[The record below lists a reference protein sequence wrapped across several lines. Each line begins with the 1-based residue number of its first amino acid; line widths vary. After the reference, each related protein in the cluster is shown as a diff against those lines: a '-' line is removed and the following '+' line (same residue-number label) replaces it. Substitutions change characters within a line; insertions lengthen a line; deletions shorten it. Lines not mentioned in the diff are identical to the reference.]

1 MQVSAALNKMN
12 TGATLTNLYI
22 KHFGELRAFLLRRV
36 GCREMAAELT
46 HDTFIR
52 VMSYD
57 AGEQVQNSR
66 ALLYR
71 IAGNLAID
79 HHRANPI
86 LPECIDDLHENEQLA
101 TDLHDPARVACAR
114 QTLDRLRMAI
124 EDLPPQCRRAFVLH
138 KFDGHSHAE
147 IAEIFG
153 VTRNAVEKLLIRA
166 LVQLRQVFA

>member
-1 MQVSAALNKMN
+1 MD
-12 TGATLTNLYI
+12 TGATLTGLYLR
-22 KHFGELRAFLLRRV
+22 HFSELRAFLLRRV
-36 GCREMAAELT
+36 GCRETAAELT

-52 VMSYD
+52 VMSYES
-57 AGEQVQNSR
+57 GEPVQNSR

-86 LPECIDDLHENEQLA
+86 RPECIDDLHENEQPA
-101 TDLHDPARVACAR
+101 TDLHDPARIVCAR

-124 EDLPPQCRRAFVLH
+124 EGLPPQCCRAFVLH
-138 KFDGHSHAE
+138 KFEGHSHTE
-147 IAEIFG
+147 IAEKFG

-166 LVQLRQVFA
+166 LVQLRQTLT

>member
-1 MQVSAALNKMN
+1 MD
-12 TGATLTNLYI
+12 TGATLTGLYLR
-22 KHFGELRAFLLRRV
+22 HFSELRAFLLRRV
-36 GCREMAAELT
+36 GCRETAAGLT

-52 VMSYD
+52 VMSYES
-57 AGEQVQNSR
+57 GEPVRNSR

-79 HHRANPI
+79 HHRANPVR
-86 LPECIDDLHENEQLA
+86 PECIDDLHENEQPA

-124 EDLPPQCRRAFVLH
+124 EGLPPQCRRAFVLH
-138 KFDGHSHAE
+138 KFEGHSHTE
-147 IAEIFG
+147 IADEFG

-166 LVQLRQVFA
+166 LVQLRQTFA

>member
-1 MQVSAALNKMN
+1 MIS
-12 TGATLTNLYI
+12 GANLANLYLQ
-22 KHFGELRAFLLRRV
+22 HFGELRAFLLRRI
-36 GCREMAAELT
+36 GCREMAAELA

-52 VMSYD
+52 VMSYEP
-57 AGEQVQNSR
+57 GEPVRNSR

-79 HHRANPI
+79 HHRAHSI
-86 LPECIDDLHENEQLA
+86 RPECIDDLHENEQFA

-124 EDLPPQCRRAFVLH
+124 EGLPPQCRRAFVLH
-138 KFDGHSHAE
+138 KFEGHSHAE
-147 IAEIFG
+147 IAEKFG

-166 LVQLRQVFA
+166 LVQLRQVCA

>member
-1 MQVSAALNKMN
+1 MISS
-12 TGATLTNLYI
+12 ATLTNLYLR
-22 KHFGELRAFLLRRV
+22 HFGELRAFLLRRV
-36 GCREMAAELT
+36 GCHEMAAELT
-46 HDTFIR
+46 HDAFIR
-52 VMSYD
+52 VMSYGSG
-57 AGEQVQNSR
+57 APVRNSR

-86 LPECIDDLHENEQLA
+86 RTECIDDLHENEQLA

-114 QTLDRLRMAI
+114 QALDRLCAAI
-124 EDLPPQCRRAFVLH
+124 EGLPPQCRRAFVLH
-138 KFDGHSHAE
+138 KFEGHSHDE
-147 IAEIFG
+147 IAEKFG